1 MVSDT
6 LIRRHAPSARL
17 ATVVVALCWLV
28 VFFDGLDLF
37 IYGAVLPDMLADPSL
52 GMTPAA
58 AGEIGSL
65 ATFGMLI
72 GALSA
77 GTCTG
82 WMGRKWVIIACCV
95 LFSVA
100 SGICAAA
107 PDASIFGAGRFLAGL
122 GLGGL
127 LPIAI
132 ALVAEYAPEGQRNL
146 FIGVLMTAHHVGGIA
161 ASTLGIWLL
170 ADFGWRTVFWIGV
183 APLVIAVPLVAW
195 LMPESMAYLVTKG
208 RAAAA
213 ERLSARYD
221 IPVPAPESEAQK
233 RGAWASLTE
242 LFTRDRWLVTV
253 LFWITSFAGLLLV
266 YGVSTWLPALMR
278 EQGYNLGSAL
288 SFLLVINGGGIVG
301 MLVAGRIA
309 DHFGPVRVAVAWFAL
324 TAAGVYLLG
333 AQLPML
339 ATYLLVFAAGVFLFS
354 GQTMVYAA
362 VAHVF
367 PSASR
372 ATAIGWTAGM
382 GRFGAVFGPW
392 MGGALFAAGNQS
404 WGFTIFA
411 AAALVATATL
421 VLVLLTLARSPRADV
436 AEPAAAPS
444 VSAS

>member
-6 LIRRHAPSARL
+6 LTRRNAPSARL
-17 ATVVVALCWLV
+17 AAIVVALCWLV
-28 VFFDGLDLF
+28 VFFDGMDLF
-37 IYGAVLPDMLADPSL
+37 IYGAVLPDMLADPGL
-52 GMTPAA
+52 GLTPGL

-77 GTCTG
+77 GTLTG
-82 WMGRKWVIIACCV
+82 WMGRKWVIIACCA

-107 PDASIFGAGRFLAGL
+107 PDATIFGIGRFLAGL

-132 ALVAEYAPEGQRNL
+132 ALVAEYAPEGKRNL
-146 FIGVLMTAHHVGGIA
+146 FIGVLMTAHHVGGIV

-170 ADFGWRTVFWIGV
+170 ADFGWRMVFWIGV
-183 APLVIAVPLVAW
+183 APLFVAVPLVAW
-195 LMPESMAYLVTKG
+195 LMPESMTYLVTKG
-208 RAAAA
+208 RTAAAQ
-213 ERLSARYD
+213 RLSARYS
-221 IPVPAPESEAQK
+221 IPVPAPEAEAQR

-242 LFTRDRWLVTV
+242 LFTRDRWLLTL

-278 EQGYNLGSAL
+278 EEGYNLGSAL

-309 DHFGPVRVAVAWFAL
+309 DRFGPVRVSMVWFAL
-324 TAAGVYLLG
+324 TAVGVYLLG
-333 AQLPML
+333 AQLPMIV
-339 ATYLLVFAAGVFLFS
+339 TYLLVFAAGVFLFS

-367 PSASR
+367 PPASR
-372 ATAIGWTAGM
+372 ATAIGWTSGM

-411 AAALVATATL
+411 AAAFVATATL
-421 VLVLLTLARSPRADV
+421 IFVALTLAKGARHQVHESATT
-436 AEPAAAPS
+436 ESIAAR
-444 VSAS
+444 